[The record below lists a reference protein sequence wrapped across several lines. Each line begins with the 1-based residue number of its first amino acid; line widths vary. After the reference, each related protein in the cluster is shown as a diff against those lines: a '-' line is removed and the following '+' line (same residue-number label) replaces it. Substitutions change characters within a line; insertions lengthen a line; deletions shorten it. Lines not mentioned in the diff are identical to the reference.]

1 MAETSEM
8 ELGLLQ
14 RRARSMGFY
23 CNKHREFDPA
33 RGTGDLYLMPAKR
46 FRTER
51 VPTLMSYA
59 TAEQIEDELTAI
71 MEDRSRHLSK

>member
-1 MAETSEM
+1 MAETSDI

-14 RRARSMGFY
+14 RRAKSMGLY
-23 CNKHREFDPA
+23 CNRHREFDVL

-51 VPTLMSYA
+51 VATLMSYS
-59 TAEQIEDELTAI
+59 TAEQIEDELTNIA
-71 MEDRSRHLSK
+71 EDRSRHMSK